1 MLVRERW
8 TSQHDIAAVDATLG
22 QVPADE
28 QKVRQVIVNLLSD
41 AIKFTP
47 EVGRIE
53 VGSAEAGTVEVSM
66 SDTRVG
72 ITTEDQEADL
82 QARATCSRSGRTR
95 DARPGAAARARPS
108 DRRCSRCATPPAR
121 CSQCGSDWSVFS
133 TLESQYHVT
142 VEFRQVNRFGE
153 EGEGPVGERL
163 FLRLRER
170 TP

>member
-72 ITTEDQEADL
+72 ITNGGP
-82 QARATCSRSGRTR
+82 RSGFAGPR
-95 DARPGAAARARPS
+95 DVLAKRPNA
-108 DRRCSRCATPPAR
+108 
-121 CSQCGSDWSVFS
+121 
-133 TLESQYHVT
+133 
-142 VEFRQVNRFGE
+142 
-153 EGEGPVGERL
+153 
-163 FLRLRER
+163 
-170 TP
+170 

>member
-47 EVGRIE
+47 EVSRIE

-66 SDTRVG
+66 SYTGVG

-82 QARATCSRSGRTR
+82 QAPR
-95 DARPGAAARARPS
+95 D
-108 DRRCSRCATPPAR
+108 
-121 CSQCGSDWSVFS
+121 V
-133 TLESQYHVT
+133 
-142 VEFRQVNRFGE
+142 
-153 EGEGPVGERL
+153 
-163 FLRLRER
+163 LREAAER
-170 TP
+170 VTHALAQRLERGPAIADVRGAPPHQLDVLSAGQIGLSFRLSRASTT